1 MKHPASLL
9 NVAAVIA
16 FCGAIT
22 GCLNPQDVH
31 SSVNGEDRSKLSVGA
46 VQRSVRVGMSDAEVA
61 EQLGSP
67 NIVSTDDEGRNVWI
81 YDRVTTSVR
90 ATAASGPLTLLVG
103 GGAAAAERSNS
114 TLTIIVKFDKAGKVR
129 DLAYHS
135 SKF

>member
-1 MKHPASLL
+1 MKPHILL
-9 NVAAVIA
+9 AALAAVSVV
-16 FCGAIT
+16 

-46 VQRSVRVGMSDAEVA
+46 VQRSIKVGMSDAEVA
-61 EQLGSP
+61 ENLGSP

-81 YDRVTTSVR
+81 YDRVTSSVR
-90 ATAASGPLTLLVG
+90 ATSASGPLTLVVG
-103 GGAAAAERSNS
+103 GGAAAAERSQS
-114 TLTIIVKFDKAGKVR
+114 TLTIIVKFDKQNKVR

>member
-1 MKHPASLL
+1 MKFHLL
-9 NVAAVIA
+9 TLSAALALV
-16 FCGAIT
+16 

-31 SSVNGEDRSKLSVGA
+31 DSVNGDDRSKLSVGA
-46 VQRSVRVGMSDAEVA
+46 VQRSVKVGMTDAQVA
-61 EQLGSP
+61 EALGSP
-67 NIVSTDDEGRNVWI
+67 NIVSTDEEGRNVWI

-90 ATAASGPLTLLVG
+90 ATTANGPLTLFV
-103 GGAAAAERSNS
+103 GGAAGAAERSQT

>member
-1 MKHPASLL
+1 MKFHLL
-9 NVAAVIA
+9 TLSAALALV
-16 FCGAIT
+16 

-31 SSVNGEDRSKLSVGA
+31 GSVNGEDRSKLSVGA
-46 VQRSVRVGMSDAEVA
+46 VQRSIKVGMTDAQVA
-61 EQLGSP
+61 ENLGSP
-67 NIVSTDDEGRNVWI
+67 NIVSTDEEGRDVWI

-90 ATAASGPLTLLVG
+90 ATSASGPLTLVV
-103 GGAAAAERSNS
+103 GGAAGAAERTQS

>member
-1 MKHPASLL
+1 MKTLALLVLSASL
-9 NVAAVIA
+9 V
-16 FCGAIT
+16 
-22 GCLNPQDVH
+22 GCLNPQEVH

-46 VQRSVRVGMSDAEVA
+46 VQRSVRVGMTDAQVA
-61 EQLGSP
+61 EALGSP
-67 NIVSTDDEGRNVWI
+67 NIVSTDEEGRNVWI

-114 TLTIIVKFDKAGKVR
+114 TLTIIVKFDKQNKVR